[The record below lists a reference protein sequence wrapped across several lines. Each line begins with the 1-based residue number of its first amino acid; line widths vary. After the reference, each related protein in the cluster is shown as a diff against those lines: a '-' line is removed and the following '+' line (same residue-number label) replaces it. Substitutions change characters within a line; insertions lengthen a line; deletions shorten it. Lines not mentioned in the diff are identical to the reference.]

1 MGSQQP
7 YKSYDEKPNLIKRID
22 EWLEEKTSKS
32 LKHNS
37 MDIQQPYKSSDLMK
51 KIDEWELRY
60 DIKELKGSLKEL
72 VEKALEKAGI
82 SEPERFDASIGLHY
96 NKEINEPI
104 NKPMRNVHNYFT
116 YPTKDFYNKG
126 GYNYFAIYIYDKDNK
141 EIGSCYLYTIPN
153 KIICTN
159 YNGKQTELYDP
170 QTISFLKSIKDQIL
184 DIFNISFP
192 GVLKNL
198 SNQHNQYM
206 NIITYVSMNLK
217 DLKNQTQKNPNQIQE
232 SPEISINGNEF
243 IYRDHISNIDTRWY
257 LINSSKS

>member
-1 MGSQQP
+1 MDGQRL
-7 YKSYDEKPNLIKRID
+7 YKSYEEKPDLIKRID

-37 MDIQQPYKSSDLMK
+37 MDTQQPYKSSDLMK

-82 SEPERFDASIGLHY
+82 SEPERFDGSIGVHY

-104 NKPMRNVHNYFT
+104 NKSMKNGHNYFA
-116 YPTKDFYNKG
+116 YPKKDFYNKS

-141 EIGSCYLYTIPN
+141 QIGSCYLYTIPN

-159 YNGKQTELYDP
+159 YNGKQLELYDP
-170 QTISFLKSIKDQIL
+170 QTISFLKSIKDRIL
-184 DIFNISFP
+184 DIFDISFP

-198 SNQHNQYM
+198 GDQYT
-206 NIITYVSMNLK
+206 NIITYFSMNLK
-217 DLKNQTQKNPNQIQE
+217 DQIQENPNQIQE

-243 IYRDHISNIDTRWY
+243 RYNDLISNI
-257 LINSSKS
+257 LIRYYHCPRPKS